1 MHLKQKNYR
10 LLLNNCNMDNC
21 SVSLDQVKETLDIA
35 MDMWLK
41 GNPKS
46 FKVPGTDINVI
57 CDRNKNMGIPNIY
70 KMDSADISQ
79 LKTWWEQQY
88 KSQSA
93 ELRPKQMKDRRTGT
107 FGVNAVANGGFNFH
121 IPVTDP

>member
-1 MHLKQKNYR
+1 
-10 LLLNNCNMDNC
+10 MDNS
-21 SVSLDQVKETLDIA
+21 SVSLEQVKKTLDIA
-35 MDMWLK
+35 MTMWLK
-41 GNPKS
+41 GNPQS

-79 LKTWWEQQY
+79 LETWWEQQY

-93 ELRPKQMKDRRTGT
+93 KLLPKQKKDSRTGT
-107 FGVNAVANGGFNFH
+107 IGVNAIASGGFNFH
-121 IPVTDP
+121 IPVTE

>member
-10 LLLNNCNMDNC
+10 LLLNNCNMDND
-21 SVSLDQVKETLDIA
+21 SVSLGQVKETLDIA
-35 MDMWLK
+35 MAMWLK

-57 CDRNKNMGIPNIY
+57 CEGGNMGIPNIY
-70 KMDSADISQ
+70 KMNSADISQ
-79 LKTWWEQQY
+79 LETWWEQKY

-121 IPVTDP
+121 IPVTN

>member
-1 MHLKQKNYR
+1 MYLKQKNYR
-10 LLLNNCNMDNC
+10 LLLNNCNMDNY
-21 SVSLDQVKETLDIA
+21 SVSLNQVKETLVIA
-35 MDMWLK
+35 MTMWLK

-70 KMDSADISQ
+70 KMDSADIGQ

-93 ELRPKQMKDRRTGT
+93 KLLPKEEKDSRTGT
-107 FGVNAVANGGFNFH
+107 IGVNAIANGGFNFH